1 MTSESA
7 SPATAPGSATPASSN
22 NIPASSTDTF
32 ASSADTPASS
42 IYIASAEG
50 NTGKSAIALG
60 VMHILAASGAR
71 VGVFRPITR
80 SSDRPDHILELLL
93 RHATASLDYDD
104 CVGVTY
110 DQVHADPEAA
120 LGEIVTRY
128 HEVEACC
135 DAIVVLGSD
144 HTDVVNQSELAY
156 NARIAVNL
164 GARVLLAVSGRDR
177 GPEET
182 AALASHSLADVRS
195 AQAHAVG
202 IVANRCDPDALDAVT
217 GALGGLGLPAWALPE
232 VPMLFAPTMAELCD
246 AVGGTVYSG
255 DPALLDREAVS
266 VMVGGMTAEH
276 ILERITE
283 GQVVIVPA
291 DRSDALLALVAAHGA
306 EGFPSLSGIILNG
319 GLQPHPAID
328 ALVKGTKPRLPLI
341 SCEQGTYATAA
352 IASQTRGQMTVSALR
367 KVDTALDLMEQ
378 HVDGDALLDLM
389 RLEIPEVVTPQM
401 FQYQL
406 LARARA
412 DRRRIVLPE
421 GDDDRILRAAGRL
434 IRRGIVDLSILGDES
449 RVRQRAAELGLE
461 LDGAQ
466 VIDPARSGLREKYIA
481 EYARLRAHKGVTE
494 DLAVEFMRDP
504 SYFGTM
510 MVQMGE
516 ADGMVSGAAHTTA
529 HTIRPAFEIIKTE
542 PDVSTVSSIFLMLL
556 DDRVLAFGDCAVVPD
571 PTSGQLADI
580 AVSSAR
586 TAAQFGIDPRVA
598 MLSYST
604 GESGSGA
611 DVDKV
616 REATALVHGRDP
628 DFPVDGPIQFDAA
641 VEPSVA
647 RSKMPDSPVAG
658 RATVLVF
665 PDLNTGNNTYK
676 AVQRTA
682 GAVAIGPVLQ
692 GLRKPVNDLSRG
704 ALVEDI
710 VNTVAIT
717 AVQAQELGAAGTA
730 AAEGKDA

>member
-1 MTSESA
+1 MPPESPSAAPPRPVSES
-7 SPATAPGSATPASSN
+7 PAPSV
-22 NIPASSTDTF
+22 F
-32 ASSADTPASS
+32 L
-42 IYIASAEG
+42 ASAEG

-60 VMHILAASGAR
+60 LLHLLAESGAR

-80 SSDRPDHILELLL
+80 SADGPDRILELLV
-93 RHATASLDYDD
+93 RHATASLDYAD
-104 CVGVTY
+104 CIGVTY

-120 LGEIVTRY
+120 LSEIVARY
-128 HEVEACC
+128 HEVRACS
-135 DAIVVLGSD
+135 DAVVIVGSD

-164 GARVLLAVSGRDR
+164 GARVLLAVSGHDR
-177 GPEET
+177 EPGAT
-182 AALASHSLADVRS
+182 AELASHSIAEIRS
-195 AQAHAVG
+195 AQAHVVG
-202 IVANRCDPDALDAVT
+202 VVANRCDPDGLDAVVA
-217 GALGGLGLPAWALPE
+217 ALRGTGLPAWALPE
-232 VPMLFAPTMAELCD
+232 VPVLFAPTMAELCT
-246 AVGGTVYSG
+246 AVGGTVYAG
-255 DPALLDREAVS
+255 DPALLAREATS

-291 DRSDALLALVAAHGA
+291 DRSDALLALVAAHEA
-306 EGFPSLSGIILNG
+306 EGFPSLAGIVLNG

-341 SCEQGTYATAA
+341 RCEQGTFATAA
-352 IASQTRGQMTVSALR
+352 IASQTRGQMTPSSLR
-367 KVDTALDLMEQ
+367 KVDTALDLMER
-378 HVDGDALLDLM
+378 HVDGEALRDLM
-389 RLEIPEVVTPQM
+389 RVDIPQIVTPQM
-401 FQYQL
+401 FQFRL

-421 GDDDRILRAAGRL
+421 GDDDRILHAAGRL
-434 IRRGIVDLSILGDES
+434 IRRGIVDLSILGDET

-466 VIDPARSGLREKYIA
+466 VIDPASSTLRHGFIT
-481 EYARLRAHKGVTE
+481 EYARLRAHRGVTE
-494 DLAVEFMRDP
+494 DVAAEVMRDP

-510 MVQMGE
+510 MVHMGA

-529 HTIRPAFEIIKTE
+529 HTIRPAFEIIKTL
-542 PDVSTVSSIFLMLL
+542 PDVSTVSSIFLMCLA
-556 DDRVLAFGDCAVVPD
+556 DRVLAFGDCAVVPD
-571 PTSGQLADI
+571 PTAEQLADI

-616 REATALVHGRDP
+616 RAATALVRERGTGL
-628 DFPVDGPIQFDAA
+628 PVEGPIQFDAA

-647 RSKMPDSPVAG
+647 AAKMPESAVAG

-717 AVQAQELGAAGTA
+717 AIQAQVSGRASDPTEGAGR
-730 AAEGKDA
+730 